1 MSDTKIPAD
10 AVLTGKPPAPTSLP
24 AYRKGSK
31 KARLIELLRPRKGVN
46 VAHLATT
53 LGWQPHTTRAALT
66 GLKKDGV
73 IIEKLAPPN
82 GETQSR
88 YRLKKD

>member
-1 MSDTKIPAD
+1 MTDTTIPAD
-10 AVLTGKPPAPTSLP
+10 TVLAGKASAPSQTP

-31 KARLIELLRPRKGVN
+31 KARLIELLRPRKGVS

-73 IIEKLAPPN
+73 IIEKLAPSR
-82 GETQSR
+82 GGTQSR